1 MTIKFNK
8 DKITISFENLN
19 NFLNKH
25 NIYINDEII
34 EELVH
39 DDYKI
44 IKNKKDIYFCKMIY
58 SEERKAK
65 AINSRLENKK
75 KSKENNFNDNIDIID
90 IDIKNENKEEKYNSV
105 LSSELKTY
113 ECNSF
118 VENDKKDDLRISC
131 ENKISQNV
139 SPDDKVIKN
148 SSNFDKNYENSIF
161 PIEDIEEDVNDLDL
175 NDIIDIKDDQI
186 NIINKENKA
195 ASIVCK
201 MLSFTNE
208 NNVKTLK
215 HIYETLNTLDIKQE
229 DVKIE
234 VNWLLILIKKVL
246 EDDNDCDLEEYE
258 KKYYE
263 NQKYQQQL
271 LSNLTS

>member
-75 KSKENNFNDNIDIID
+75 NSKENNFNDNIDIID
-90 IDIKNENKEEKYNSV
+90 IDIKKENKEEKYNSV
-105 LSSELKTY
+105 LSSELETY

-186 NIINKENKA
+186 NRINKENKA